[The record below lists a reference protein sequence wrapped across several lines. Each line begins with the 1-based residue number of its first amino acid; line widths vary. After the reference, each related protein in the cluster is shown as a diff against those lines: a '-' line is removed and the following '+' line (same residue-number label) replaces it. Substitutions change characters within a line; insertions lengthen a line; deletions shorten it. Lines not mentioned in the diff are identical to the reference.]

1 MKSGFMDM
9 MPLVGALGFPLK
21 AGRKAKSQKVETGA
35 AELKSKRRTH
45 PKGAIMASRTDTS
58 SLPQDYMASSSERGS
73 NASAIKVLLAGQ
85 YQNGKS
91 TLINCLLGGDY
102 AIEGDGCHTTA
113 YRTIYLYSEG
123 ATKYYKVNANG
134 KRELL
139 KDGLAQSIQHNG
151 QDIYFEAHVPS
162 PVLKTMTLIDAPGWG
177 AEDADDKQAELSIE
191 DVAYVVYLAQAKQL
205 SQEDKN
211 FLRLLK
217 KHNKFFC
224 VLLNARDNTDPQTE
238 SVQDI
243 CAAIVGSIKQ
253 IGLDG
258 QFVKYPSA
266 TGLAV
271 VNLLWAKFGRHL
283 LDSPS
288 TDRAKRQAMIARMVC
303 SVEGDAVGA
312 VDYESVLQDSGF
324 QSWNLF
330 LDSSLRLIAQFGAP
344 IRSTIHEDL
353 SASICANLVKIVTRM

>member
-9 MPLVGALGFPLK
+9 MPLMGAWGLSMN
-21 AGRKAKSQKVETGA
+21 AGRKAKSSTGKDGSA
-35 AELKSKRRTH
+35 TSKSGRQTPPR
-45 PKGAIMASRTDTS
+45 GATIASRTSIS
-58 SLPQDYMASSSERGS
+58 SSPQDRMGSSSERVS
-73 NASAIKVLLAGQ
+73 SDSVAKVLLAGQ

-113 YRTIYLYSEG
+113 YRTVYSYSEG

-139 KDGLAQSIQHNG
+139 KDGLSQTVQHDGRN
-151 QDIYFEAHVPS
+151 IYFEAFVPS
-162 PVLKTMTLIDAPGWG
+162 PVLKRMTLIDAPGWG

-191 DVAYVVYLAQAKQL
+191 DVAYVVYLAQARQL

-211 FLRLLK
+211 FLKLLK
-217 KHNKFFC
+217 KYNKFFC
-224 VLLNARDNTDPQTE
+224 VLLNARDNTDPQAE
-238 SVQDI
+238 SLQDI
-243 CAAIVGSIKQ
+243 CGAILGTIKQ

-258 QFVKYPSA
+258 QFIKYPSA
-266 TGLAV
+266 TGLGV
-271 VNLLWAKFGRHL
+271 INLLWAKFGRRL

-303 SVEGDAVGA
+303 SGEECTVGE
-312 VDYESVLQDSGF
+312 VDYENVLRDSGF

-330 LDSSLRLIAQFGAP
+330 LESSLGLIDQFAAP
-344 IRSTIHEDL
+344 IKSTIHDEL
-353 SASICANLVKIVTRM
+353 ISSICANLIKIVTRV